1 MISHD
6 GDGFTGVARLT
17 VGATLFNVLVELR
30 GYFEPIDGRYH
41 WYGRVSR
48 NDSLTDVLT
57 GSRASAV
64 LETCGVAT
72 GSKAAAPRP
81 SRSPSAPSSPLDGPL
96 ITAAPP
102 GPGLTTLACVL
113 AASGHPARP
122 SLYRHPTHRGVN
134 AVPDDLWAR

>member
-48 NDSLTDVLT
+48 NDSLADVLT

-64 LETCGVAT
+64 LETEHG
-72 GSKAAAPRP
+72 
-81 SRSPSAPSSPLDGPL
+81 SSPCELTDPDLWGRYRVQGRC
-96 ITAAPP
+96 APP
-102 GPGLTTLACVL
+102 FPVAIR
-113 AASGHPARP
+113 A
-122 SLYRHPTHRGVN
+122 
-134 AVPDDLWAR
+134 